1 MKKVK
6 VVKKVIVKEKKYVTP
21 EAIQNEVSRILA
33 VKAFNRWR
41 DFFEM
46 DDAMDDFEYCL
57 EKFCESRCE
66 GRWFSM
72 GLVFAGLIDTGEMS
86 FGRVLFY
93 VADKNESFI
102 DSFLEHF
109 TACAAE
115 ELFFDDEEE
124 EEEPEEEDHCR
135 GCMGACFGDCEC
147 CRHMK
152 AGADDE

>member
-1 MKKVK
+1 MKTILLSLIICSRNRSAQL
-6 VVKKVIVKEKKYVTP
+6 KKCLGFI
-21 EAIQNEVSRILA
+21 
-33 VKAFNRWR
+33 
-41 DFFEM
+41 
-46 DDAMDDFEYCL
+46 DA
-57 EKFCESRCE
+57 
-66 GRWFSM
+66 
-72 GLVFAGLIDTGEMS
+72 GEMS

-115 ELFFDDEEE
+115 ELFFDDDE
-124 EEEPEEEDHCR
+124 EEEPKEEDHCR